1 MNASYTKIL
10 NLHNFRLILFSVLFF
25 VSGCQIDQ
33 SVSIIKEKLFSEKD
47 ELEKDDKITRSK
59 EFQNKEVKKSSIK
72 KELAETNDK
81 VQKNHLEEK
90 SRDGEP
96 NGAISLSQKKTEQTG
111 VLPLKEMG
119 QTRDTESKIVSF
131 FTKFFDDE
139 DSGSLV
145 DKKKST
151 DFTIQKIEMKAN
163 KNTPKADEN

>member
-81 VQKNHLEEK
+81 VQKNLLEEK
-90 SRDGEP
+90 SRDGEQ
-96 NGAISLSQKKTEQTG
+96 NGAISLSQKKN
-111 VLPLKEMG
+111 
-119 QTRDTESKIVSF
+119 RRNRCF
-131 FTKFFDDE
+131 ATKRN
-139 DSGSLV
+139 G
-145 DKKKST
+145 T
-151 DFTIQKIEMKAN
+151 D
-163 KNTPKADEN
+163 